1 MNPRLRPDPDRH
13 PDPHPDLYPAV
24 PPGPPVTPV
33 TPVAPVPPGTTPQ
46 ERWARLA
53 LIALLLVTAVL
64 YLWSLSAS
72 GYANQFYSAAV
83 QAGSE
88 SWKAFFFGSSDAA
101 NSITVDK
108 PPAAL
113 WPMAL
118 SVRLFGLSSWAI
130 LVPEALMGVATVGVL
145 YAAVRR
151 RFGAGAGLLA
161 GGALAVTPVAA
172 LMFRFNNPDALLCLL
187 MVCAVAAVLR
197 ALADGRTKW
206 LVLAGLCFGAGFLTK
221 TLQAWLILPALA
233 VVYAC
238 CAPVGLRKRFGQLLL
253 AGLTIVLSGGWWV
266 AIVELWPASSR
277 PYIGGSQTNSFLELT
292 FGYNGFGRISGNET
306 GSVGGGGRGPG
317 GGGGWGETGLTRLFS
332 SDMGGQISWLL
343 PAALILLVVAVG
355 LLWRAR
361 RTDAGAAP
369 VVPAAPVMPAAPERA
384 GAERA
389 GADPAVTATSPA
401 VTATSSAVTATSS
414 AVTARSSAVT
424 ATSPAVTAS
433 SPDDLGAEQA
443 GQRAEFLVWG
453 GALLMTFTTFSFM
466 SGIFHQYYN
475 IALAPYIAALVGM
488 GATLLWRRGGRLA
501 SVVLALTVAV
511 TAGWSY
517 VLLNRSPD
525 WLPWLRWTVLA
536 LGALAAAGLLLGVRK
551 TAAADQ
557 QVAADQQKVADRQ
570 VTADRQV
577 AGDQQKAADQQVAVD
592 RQVAAAQVPVS
603 RRLRVVAAGLGVV
616 TALAGP
622 VAYTLDTINTPK
634 GGSII
639 TAGPSVRGGMGG
651 PGGGF
656 PGGRH
661 RMWRGNNGA
670 LPGGGAMPGGG
681 GAQAGAAGAP
691 GGPGNTAGRPPG
703 MRGMRGVRGT
713 RGGMGGGMGG
723 LLNGTKVSAR
733 AKALLEK
740 NAGDYTWAAAAIGS
754 QNAAGYQLATQKPV
768 MSIGGFNGSDPS
780 PTLAQFKKYV
790 AEGRIHYFIA
800 GGRDGFGA
808 DGPGGPG
815 GSGGS
820 GGPGGRKRTGG
831 FGGRGGRGG
840 PGGGQGH
847 SSQISSWVEKTF
859 KKVTVGSATFYD
871 LTKKG

>member
-1 MNPRLRPDPDRH
+1 MNPPPTDTPSTSQGGAPASVAAAGPVPQAAAPPSRRPDPR
-13 PDPHPDLYPAV
+13 PADP
-24 PPGPPVTPV
+24 
-33 TPVAPVPPGTTPQ
+33 
-46 ERWARLA
+46 RWARPA
-53 LIALLLVTAVL
+53 LLALLLVTAVL

-206 LVLAGLCFGAGFLTK
+206 LVLAGVCFGLGFLTK

-238 CAPVGLRKRFGQLLL
+238 CAPVALRRRFGQLLL
-253 AGLTIVLSGGWWV
+253 AGLAMVVSGGWWV

-277 PYIGGSQTNSFLELT
+277 PYIGGSQHNSFLELT
-292 FGYNGFGRISGNET
+292 FGYNGLGRINGNET
-306 GSVGGGGRGPG
+306 GSVGGGGRR
-317 GGGGWGETGLTRLFS
+317 GGGGWGETGLSRLFS

-343 PAALILLVVAVG
+343 PAALILLVVAVVV
-355 LLWRAR
+355 LWRAR
-361 RTDAGAAP
+361 R
-369 VVPAAPVMPAAPERA
+369 
-384 GAERA
+384 
-389 GADPAVTATSPA
+389 AVA
-401 VTATSSAVTATSS
+401 
-414 AVTARSSAVT
+414 
-424 ATSPAVTAS
+424 
-433 SPDDLGAEQA
+433 AEQA
-443 GQRAEFLVWG
+443 AQRAEFLVWG

-488 GATLLWRRGGRLA
+488 GATLMWRRAGRLGA
-501 SVVLALTVAV
+501 SVLAVTVAV
-511 TAGWSY
+511 TAAWSY
-517 VLLNRSPD
+517 VLLNRSPE

-536 LGALAAAGLLLGVRK
+536 LGLPAALGLLLSLWRGEPVREQVPAPAQDGAP
-551 TAAADQ
+551 TAAQEPA
-557 QVAADQQKVADRQ
+557 RS
-570 VTADRQV
+570 RV
-577 AGDQQKAADQQVAVD
+577 AG
-592 RQVAAAQVPVS
+592 
-603 RRLRVVAAGLGVV
+603 RRLAVLAAGVGL
-616 TALAGP
+616 ASSLAGP
-622 VAYTLDTINTPK
+622 VAYALDTVNTPK

-639 TAGPSVRGGMGG
+639 TAGPAVQGGMGG
-651 PGGGF
+651 PGGGRF
-656 PGGRH
+656 PGGRMPG
-661 RMWRGNNGA
+661 RWRGHTNGGTA
-670 LPGGGAMPGGG
+670 AGAFPGAPGGGRGSQQGRPQGKGGQAGLPAFPGGPGGGAFGKR
-681 GAQAGAAGAP
+681 
-691 GGPGNTAGRPPG
+691 AGR
-703 MRGMRGVRGT
+703 M
-713 RGGMGGGMGG
+713 GGMGG
-723 LLNGTKVSAR
+723 LLNGSKVSAE
-733 AKALLEK
+733 AEALVEK
-740 NAGDYTWAAAAIGS
+740 DAADYTWAAAAIGS
-754 QNAAGYQLATQKPV
+754 QNAASYQLATQKPV

-790 AEGRIHYFIA
+790 ADGRIHYFIA
-800 GGRDGFGA
+800 GGRDGA
-808 DGPGGPG
+808 GGKERTARAG
-815 GSGGS
+815 GF
-820 GGPGGRKRTGG
+820 GG
-831 FGGRGGRGG
+831 FGGRGGNGG
-840 PGGGQGH
+840 
-847 SSQISSWVEKTF
+847 SSKITSWVEKNFT
-859 KKVTVGSATFYD
+859 KVTVGSATFYD
-871 LTKKG
+871 LTARKG